1 MLRLIATIRKEW
13 LLLRRDRAGLAL
25 LFAMP
30 LVLITVMALIQDAPF
45 KDYQEVKFDI
55 LTVDNDQGR
64 LGRYIRE
71 GLGASGQ
78 FNVIDSL
85 GQQPL
90 TEKKARQLIA
100 EGEYKISITIPK
112 GATAEI
118 VSNANKIVN
127 DISKRMGLPSQL
139 PVKAATSDSLAV
151 QLYFDP
157 ASKKAF
163 KSAIQQALDNFLTQ
177 VQTDLLLERIQLQ
190 LRKRDSAAVQDTF
203 PAIRLKA
210 VGLKETGVGEGRQI
224 DVISNSVQHNVPA
237 WAIFAMF
244 FIVIPIAGNMIRE
257 REDGSLVRM
266 KLIPGNY
273 GSILSGKL
281 LFFVGICVA
290 QFYLMMLVGIYLLPL
305 LGLPQLQMGV
315 HHAAGFLTAA
325 SIGVTAT
332 AYGILIGTLF
342 KTPNQALNFGAISI
356 VILSAVGGIWI
367 PLEVMPGA
375 MQHIGRLSPLSWG
388 LDAINDIYLRNGSIR
403 YVWPDIARLLGC
415 GIAMLAIAAV
425 VEQRRAG

>member
-13 LLLRRDRAGLAL
+13 LLLLRDRAGLAL

-30 LVLITVMALIQDAPF
+30 VVLITVMALIQDAPF
-45 KDYQEVKFDI
+45 KDYQEIKFDI

-71 GLGASGQ
+71 GLGKSGQ

-85 GQQPL
+85 QQQPVSE
-90 TEKKARQLIA
+90 TQARQLVA

-112 GATAEI
+112 GATGEI

-127 DISKRMGLPSQL
+127 DISKRMGMAAQL
-139 PVKAATSDSLAV
+139 PVKAAAADSLAV

-157 ASKKAF
+157 AAKKAF

-190 LRKRDSAAVQDTF
+190 LRKRDSTAAADTF
-203 PAIRLKA
+203 PAIKLKA
-210 VGLKETGVGEGRQI
+210 VGLQETSIGAGKQI

-237 WAIFAMF
+237 WSIFAMF

-273 GSILSGKL
+273 GDILGGKL
-281 LFFVGICVA
+281 LFFVGVCVV
-290 QFYLMMLVGIYLLPL
+290 QFYLMMLIGIYGMPL
-305 LGLPQLQMGV
+305 LGLPRLQLGV
-315 HHAAGFLTAA
+315 DHLAGFITAF
-325 SIGVTAT
+325 SIGITAT
-332 AYGILIGTLF
+332 AYGILVGTIF
-342 KTPNQALNFGAISI
+342 KTPNQALNFGAISV
-356 VILSAVGGIWI
+356 VILSAIGGIWI
-367 PLEVMPGA
+367 PLEVMPEKI
-375 MQHIGRLSPLSWG
+375 QSVGRLSPLSWG
-388 LDAINDIYLRNGSIR
+388 LDAINDIYLRNGNTR
-403 YVWPDIARLLGC
+403 YILPDIARLLSCGLIML
-415 GIAMLAIAAV
+415 GIAAW
-425 VEQRRAG
+425 VEQRRTG

>member
-1 MLRLIATIRKEW
+1 MLRIIATIRKEW
-13 LLLRRDRAGLAL
+13 LLLRRDKAGLAL

-45 KDYQEVKFDI
+45 RDYQEVKFDI
-55 LTVDNDQGR
+55 LAVDNDHGR

-71 GLGASGQ
+71 GLQESGQ
-78 FNVIDSL
+78 FNVVDSIN
-85 GQQPL
+85 GQPL
-90 TEKKARQLIA
+90 SEAAAKKMVA
-100 EGEYKISITIPK
+100 EGRYKISITVPK

-139 PVKAATSDSLAV
+139 PVKALSNDSLAV

-157 ASKKAF
+157 AAKKAF
-163 KSAIQQALDNFLTQ
+163 KSAIHQALDNFLTQ
-177 VQTDLLLERIQLQ
+177 VETDLLLERIQLQ
-190 LRKRDSAAVQDTF
+190 LRSRDSLSQDTF

-210 VGLKETGVGEGRQI
+210 VALRETSLGEGKQI

-237 WAIFAMF
+237 WSIFAMF

-273 GSILSGKL
+273 LSVLTGKL
-281 LFFVGICVA
+281 LFFVGICVV
-290 QFYLMMLVGIYLLPL
+290 QFYGMIMVGLYLLPM
-305 LGLPQLQMGV
+305 LGLPKLQLGV
-315 HHAAGFLTAA
+315 DHAAGFLVAA

-332 AYGILIGTLF
+332 AYGILIGTIF
-342 KTPNQALNFGAISI
+342 KTPNQALNFGAVSI
-356 VILSAVGGIWI
+356 VILSAIGGIWI
-367 PLEVMPGA
+367 PLEIMPES
-375 MQHIGRLSPLSWG
+375 MQLIGRLSPLSWG
-388 LDAINDIYLRNGSIR
+388 LDAINDIYLRNGHIPF
-403 YVWPDIARLLGC
+403 VLPDIAKLLGC
-415 GIAMLAIAAV
+415 GGAMLVAAAV
-425 VEQRRAG
+425 VEQRRIG

>member
-13 LLLRRDRAGLAL
+13 LLLLRDRAGLAL

-45 KDYQEVKFDI
+45 KDYQEIKFDI

-85 GQQPL
+85 NQRPL
-90 TEKKARQLIA
+90 TETQARQLVA
-100 EGEYKISITIPK
+100 EGDYKISITVPK
-112 GATAEI
+112 GATGEI

-127 DISKRMGLPSQL
+127 DISKRMGVPAQL
-139 PVKAATSDSLAV
+139 PVKAIAADSLAV

-157 ASKKAF
+157 AAKKAF
-163 KSAIQQALDNFLTQ
+163 KSAIHQALDNFLTQ
-177 VQTDLLLERIQLQ
+177 VETDLLLERIQLQ
-190 LRKRDSAAVQDTF
+190 LRSRDSLSQDTF

-210 VGLKETGVGEGRQI
+210 VALRETSLGEGKQI

-237 WAIFAMF
+237 WSIFAMF

-273 GSILSGKL
+273 LSVLTGKL
-281 LFFVGICVA
+281 LFFVGICIV
-290 QFYLMMLVGIYLLPL
+290 QFYLMIMVGLYLLPMM
-305 LGLPQLQMGV
+305 GLPKLQLGV
-315 HHAAGFLTAA
+315 DHLAGFLVAA

-332 AYGILIGTLF
+332 AYGILIGTIF
-342 KTPNQALNFGAISI
+342 KTPNQALNFGAVSI
-356 VILSAVGGIWI
+356 VILSAIGGIWI
-367 PLEVMPGA
+367 PLEIMPES
-375 MQHIGRLSPLSWG
+375 MQMIGRLSPLSWG
-388 LDAINDIYLRNGSIR
+388 LDAINDIFLRNGHIR
-403 YVWPDIARLLGC
+403 LVLPDIAKLLGC
-415 GIAMLAIAAV
+415 GGAMLVVAAV
-425 VEQRRAG
+425 VEQRRIG